1 MQWKNSGTLPL
12 PKGDREKRIAE
23 RVFKGKADLVVEVK
37 VARVR
42 GGEKVAAEAAEAA
55 EAAVG
60 RTGAEVAA
68 AAGETLSSKS

>member
-55 EAAVG
+55 VG